1 MRCSE
6 RLRLSRIL
14 RSHPAAF
21 AHHAAQ
27 AARQPPPSLSL
38 GSLAVA
44 RTHRKPRQTKTPMK
58 ALSLTPLFA
67 ILLLTRTASASG
79 PVSPYYL
86 TAGFD
91 SGGGRIFG
99 IQGSNVIFNA
109 SQVATPIYSESPIA
123 VNSTIRTAAYYNGG
137 FPYRGGEYTLTG
149 TPTGTTYP
157 TTAGLNGFFFDG
169 TTDGTYNYAWEVN
182 SGTAY
187 RFDLTWANPS
197 VLFTLGVGDGHRE
210 GITYDPSNNSLWIAG
225 ENGPIGST
233 IENRSLSGA
242 LISSFAISPGYSALA
257 LDPADGTLWLTD
269 TTGPSPTLD
278 LEQYSRDGAF
288 LSSLSLSS
296 LLVPN
301 TSSAYTVHGGEF
313 AFTGTVVPEP
323 STAIF
328 GAIGFAALF
337 RRRTRNDRNG

>member
-1 MRCSE
+1 MVFSSMAPPTE
-6 RLRLSRIL
+6 LTTTLGKSTPAQPIVL
-14 RSHPAAF
+14 TSHGPI
-21 AHHAAQ
+21 
-27 AARQPPPSLSL
+27 
-38 GSLAVA
+38 
-44 RTHRKPRQTKTPMK
+44 
-58 ALSLTPLFA
+58 PLF
-67 ILLLTRTASASG
+67 
-79 PVSPYYL
+79 
-86 TAGFD
+86 F
-91 SGGGRIFG
+91 
-99 IQGSNVIFNA
+99 
-109 SQVATPIYSESPIA
+109 
-123 VNSTIRTAAYYNGG
+123 
-137 FPYRGGEYTLTG
+137 
-149 TPTGTTYP
+149 
-157 TTAGLNGFFFDG
+157 
-169 TTDGTYNYAWEVN
+169 
-182 SGTAY
+182 
-187 RFDLTWANPS
+187 
-197 VLFTLGVGDGHRE
+197 
-210 GITYDPSNNSLWIAG
+210 SLWIAG